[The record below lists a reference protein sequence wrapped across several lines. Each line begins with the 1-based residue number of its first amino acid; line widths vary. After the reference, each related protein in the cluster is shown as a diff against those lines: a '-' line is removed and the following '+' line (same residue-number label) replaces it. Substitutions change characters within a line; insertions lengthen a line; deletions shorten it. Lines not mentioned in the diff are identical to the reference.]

1 LPFVE
6 GSAYFAALVP
16 VVWLTRQAMR
26 AGHLTRGAVAAL
38 MVAAC
43 AIAPALFA
51 PGPRYFIV
59 QLRGWEYMFAAFS
72 FAVEGAASDED
83 PSLADCAFFLL
94 INPTLVYA
102 QRARPAEHPQPRL
115 GSLLRVVLGVVT
127 LAGHGLLFSTIDGV
141 FREPPAL
148 TAAVTARGYAIV
160 MGYYLARFAAGYWAH
175 SGRASLDVGLVR
187 LLGFDV
193 PERYRFP
200 FLATNPAEFWRRWN
214 TYIGSWFRRYVFTPA
229 AVGWQK
235 RRALPWSSANKGT
248 AVLATFVA
256 GGLIHDLSVYLRF
269 GKTAFGATLAFA
281 VHGVALVLWAVVS
294 ELRPALRVP
303 RVASTWL
310 RPLGAAVGYA
320 AFLHVLALSSW
331 VAIPGMGEG
340 KLPRELSVAL
350 DLSR

>member
-1 LPFVE
+1 
-6 GSAYFAALVP
+6 
-16 VVWLTRQAMR
+16 
-26 AGHLTRGAVAAL
+26 
-38 MVAAC
+38 MVALC
-43 AIAPALFA
+43 AVLPALFV

-72 FAVEGAASDED
+72 FAVEGRSSDEE

-102 QRARPAEHPQPRL
+102 QRARPAETAAPRI
-115 GSLLRVVLGVVT
+115 GSVLRVVLGVVT
-127 LAGHGLLFSTIDGV
+127 LAGHGLLFSTLDGL
-141 FREPPAL
+141 FSDPPPITVAI
-148 TAAVTARGYAIV
+148 TMRGYAIV

-200 FLATNPAEFWRRWN
+200 FLATSPAEFWRRWN
-214 TYIGSWFRRYVFTPA
+214 TYIGAWFRRYVFTPA
-229 AVGWQK
+229 AVEWQK
-235 RRALPWSSANKGT
+235 RRSLPWTNATKAA
-248 AVLATFVA
+248 AVLATFLS

-281 VHGVALVLWAVVS
+281 VHGVAIVFWAG
-294 ELRPALRVP
+294 ATGAFAAARVP
-303 RVASTWL
+303 AAAERWL
-310 RPLGAAVGYA
+310 RAVGIAVGYA

-340 KLPRELSVAL
+340 KLPRELSSAL
-350 DLSR
+350 EVLR